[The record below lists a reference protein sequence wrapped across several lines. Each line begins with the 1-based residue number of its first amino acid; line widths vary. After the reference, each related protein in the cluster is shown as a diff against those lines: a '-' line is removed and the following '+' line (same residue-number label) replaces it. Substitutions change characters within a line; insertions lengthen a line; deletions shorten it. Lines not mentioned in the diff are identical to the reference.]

1 MRYFVIFLFYLATFT
16 IMGCGEK
23 PQAISISEEE
33 MVPILRDVHIAEAAL
48 QALSSNSR
56 DSMAEV
62 YYLQIFKIHGVT
74 WDDFEQTMGV
84 LREDPIRL
92 ERIYEKVME
101 ELAKED
107 VETEG

>member
-1 MRYFVIFLFYLATFT
+1 MRYRLFSMLLIVVLFAA
-16 IMGCGEK
+16 GCGEK
-23 PQAISISEEE
+23 PLPISISEEA

-48 QALSSNSR
+48 QTMPSNTR
-56 DSMAEV
+56 DSMAEI

-84 LREDPIRL
+84 LREDPIRM

-101 ELAKED
+101 ELAKDDAES
-107 VETEG
+107 